1 MRRQQRDARQRRR
14 SPAVGHQP
22 HPGAAVENLPPT
34 AHAHAHAHDAAAHD
48 AAADAVVLVPRELV
62 VPRRHQPRRRR
73 VPFQPPRERLPSIEH
88 RALPFRVR
96 AQVEG
101 YGRAHHARMS
111 QPERRR
117 RRRRRGRL
125 GRRALC
131 PFSLLRE
138 SFSLLWASFGA
149 VQVSEPVDA
158 AAQRPPQDGLVKL
171 ATDRDGREVHRL
183 GEERREQRAL
193 EPDARPRRELVAA
206 RQHPPS
212 RGRSGGNEASDV
224 VAAAA
229 GRDRA
234 IPRGDVFSLGSV
246 RFIGPEPCAP
256 RFRRLARGRP
266 RVFLV
271 QERDLPLLHRA
282 PARASVVVGP
292 RRCLE
297 GAEAVHEPLLR
308 ALGPPLDGRVAAGR
322 GGRVQVK
329 GDGRTDAISLAGA
342 LEHRPRLGR
351 VVACRTASG
360 FRRRRGEG
368 GRVLPLA
375 RALATG
381 RDGGRLAM
389 GASSLGGEL
398 RVEETLEP
406 PAR

>member
-1 MRRQQRDARQRRR
+1 M
-14 SPAVGHQP
+14 
-22 HPGAAVENLPPT
+22 
-34 AHAHAHAHDAAAHD
+34 
-48 AAADAVVLVPRELV
+48 
-62 VPRRHQPRRRR
+62 
-73 VPFQPPRERLPSIEH
+73 
-88 RALPFRVR
+88 
-96 AQVEG
+96 
-101 YGRAHHARMS
+101 
-111 QPERRR
+111 
-117 RRRRRGRL
+117 
-125 GRRALC
+125 
-131 PFSLLRE
+131 
-138 SFSLLWASFGA
+138 
-149 VQVSEPVDA
+149 DA
-158 AAQRPPQDGLVKL
+158 AAQRAPQDGLVKL

-183 GEERREQRAL
+183 GKELRQQRAL

-224 VAAAA
+224 AAAAA

-234 IPRGDVFSLGSV
+234 IPRDDVFLGSV

-322 GGRVQVK
+322 GGRVQVE
-329 GDGRTDAISLAGA
+329 GDGGTDAISLAGA

-351 VVACRTASG
+351 IDACRTASG

-368 GRVLPLA
+368 AWFLSLA

-406 PAR
+406 PAREHLRVAVADPRPRFRVRLDVHRGHKLGPRAQRHHPERVQALVTRHDSREHRLSTSPERIGSRGLGHGRERGVVGGDGGLRDVIGEDA